1 MALAKENLVS
11 SMVSANVAPGA
22 MQLMVDWNGLKDYY
36 GAVTKVDGEDADNS
50 NNLSKTIS
58 GDNLAR

>member
-11 SMVSANVAPGA
+11 SMTSVNVAPGT

-36 GAVTKVDGEDADNS
+36 GAVTKIDGEDADNA
-50 NNLSKTIS
+50 NNLSQAYS
-58 GDNLAR
+58 GDNFAR